1 MTLKL
6 TARQIEVA
14 RLIARDYTNKA
25 IAAELCLAPGTVVTH
40 VDTIIHKLGVKSRV
54 GVAVWVVRNDMT
66 VTLEEGQP

>member
-25 IAAELCLAPGTVVTH
+25 IAAELCLAPGTVV
-40 VDTIIHKLGVKSRV
+40 DTIIHKLGVKSRV